1 MNRQVCKYSIIR
13 FQPFPETEEF
23 ANIGVVLF
31 ATASKRLEF
40 KLLDSRHHKRIT
52 DFFDH
57 PLVKDSFSQTI
68 KMIDVEIERI
78 KNNFDEILGANFDR
92 YADLIRSREDIVRF
106 SDSRVLFSNDP
117 AITVNQLFDHYVNRS
132 FVRAPSYEEKMRKQV
147 RNLLV
152 NHNLG
157 DLYKEAVVG
166 DIHKYKA
173 TFPFVH
179 KGEQQKVIKP
189 IQFLHNEP
197 TALIDH
203 GREWLTKVE
212 YLKKYNFIQ
221 PEQVLFAYTA
231 KKPSEQSLFDPF
243 DEVMDLASK
252 LGVAMVDLSASGDIV
267 RFASA

>member
-78 KNNFDEILGANFDR
+78 KNNFDETLGANFDR

-132 FVRAPSYEEKMRKQV
+132 FVRAPS
-147 RNLLV
+147 
-152 NHNLG
+152 
-157 DLYKEAVVG
+157 
-166 DIHKYKA
+166 
-173 TFPFVH
+173 
-179 KGEQQKVIKP
+179 
-189 IQFLHNEP
+189 
-197 TALIDH
+197 
-203 GREWLTKVE
+203 
-212 YLKKYNFIQ
+212 
-221 PEQVLFAYTA
+221 
-231 KKPSEQSLFDPF
+231 
-243 DEVMDLASK
+243 
-252 LGVAMVDLSASGDIV
+252 
-267 RFASA
+267 